1 MDGPPGAALLTCRRD
16 HPLRGTGAGRSG
28 TTGRPTA
35 EARPGDLKSR
45 RRSATGRADGDHPR
59 RFLAQRKR
67 MLLDAPRGA
76 PPAPYCE
83 APAGRPAGGVWR
95 MGAGGRG
102 AATENRSPAS
112 KSGLADFD
120 TLSVISGKP
129 EISGEGQR

>member
-1 MDGPPGAALLTCRRD
+1 MDGPPGAALLEHRRD

-28 TTGRPTA
+28 TDGRA
-35 EARPGDLKSR
+35 NC
-45 RRSATGRADGDHPR
+45 RSAARSFKIAGGGAPRGVRMRLHPR

-95 MGAGGRG
+95 VGAG
-102 AATENRSPAS
+102 AATYPLSPCGR
-112 KSGLADFD
+112 GL
-120 TLSVISGKP
+120 G
-129 EISGEGQR
+129 